1 MFYLS
6 RTQCESG
13 HDVHLVL
20 PLVPKMEVIPDVSVH
35 RVVPFEIQP
44 IVGTSGFA
52 RFQQLLKL
60 LLFLVATSIIVP
72 RLHRMYEFDLI
83 HVHGGYPMTVLAA
96 FLRTRVRK
104 PTILTVHSS
113 LKPSRWFGLF
123 DGKINPMKRI
133 DRIIATSYEIA
144 HEINQLGVCPENI
157 FTISSG
163 VDSNLF
169 RQCAGTNSSKHE
181 ILFIGRLRPVKGVRY
196 LLRAMK
202 RIREEA
208 PRAHLTIVGNG
219 QSLPALRSMVQE
231 LNLLDAVTF
240 ELDVP
245 HSEVVRFL
253 RKAAL
258 LVMPSIA
265 SKEEIGEGRP
275 TAIMEALYAGVP
287 VVASRI
293 GGIPELVKDG
303 INGFLVESGKV
314 DELANR
320 ILRLLLEPDTRLR
333 FSEKALR
340 IRDEVGWK
348 QISERVDGVYGPV
361 LAKSS

>member
-1 MFYLS
+1 
-6 RTQCESG
+6 
-13 HDVHLVL
+13 
-20 PLVPKMEVIPDVSVH
+20 
-35 RVVPFEIQP
+35 
-44 IVGTSGFA
+44 
-52 RFQQLLKL
+52 
-60 LLFLVATSIIVP
+60 
-72 RLHRMYEFDLI
+72 
-83 HVHGGYPMTVLAA
+83 
-96 FLRTRVRK
+96 
-104 PTILTVHSS
+104 
-113 LKPSRWFGLF
+113 
-123 DGKINPMKRI
+123 
-133 DRIIATSYEIA
+133 
-144 HEINQLGVCPENI
+144 
-157 FTISSG
+157 
-163 VDSNLF
+163 
-169 RQCAGTNSSKHE
+169 
-181 ILFIGRLRPVKGVRY
+181 
-196 LLRAMK
+196 
-202 RIREEA
+202 
-208 PRAHLTIVGNG
+208 
-219 QSLPALRSMVQE
+219 MVQE

-253 RKAAL
+253 RKATL

-340 IRDEVGWK
+340 IRDEVGW
-348 QISERVDGVYGPV
+348 
-361 LAKSS
+361 SSVHHGIGNLL